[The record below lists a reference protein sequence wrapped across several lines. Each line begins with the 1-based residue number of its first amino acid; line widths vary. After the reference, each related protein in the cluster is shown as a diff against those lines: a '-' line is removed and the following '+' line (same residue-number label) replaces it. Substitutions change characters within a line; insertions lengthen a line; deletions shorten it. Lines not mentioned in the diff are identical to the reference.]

1 MNLSKT
7 NEELD
12 TIHIIV
18 LRMERPV
25 TKKAKDWKF
34 VTSTLV

>member
-7 NEELD
+7 ND
-12 TIHIIV
+12 TLHIV

-25 TKKAKDWKF
+25 TKKAKDRKF
-34 VTSTLV
+34 VTSTPV

>member
-12 TIHIIV
+12 TLHIV
-18 LRMERPV
+18 LRMKWPV

-34 VTSTLV
+34 VTSTPV